1 MKIIKTK
8 RVVKETTRIGNS
20 NRQVTMIKSP
30 PLVKK
35 KNNSKKANISTRTSK
50 NNFSQHIK
58 PCMGCR
64 RKNGK

>member
-1 MKIIKTK
+1 MKIIKTQ

-20 NRQVTMIKSP
+20 SRQVTMIKSP
-30 PLVKK
+30 VLFKNKDNKK
-35 KNNSKKANISTRTSK
+35 IGSVARTPK

-64 RKNGK
+64 RKSGK